1 MSFVKNM
8 HNEPKKVQEFH
19 GGKKRKVKAAKNKK
33 K

>member
-1 MSFVKNM
+1 MSFDKSM

-19 GGKKRKVKAAKNKK
+19 DGRKRKVKAAKNKK